1 MKVSIVVPVYNVAPY
16 IEQFARSIF
25 DQTLDD
31 IEYVFVDDCTPD
43 SSIEILLSVLEEYPQ
58 RKPNV
63 KIIRHEKN
71 MGIAVSRKDG
81 YMKST
86 GEYVIYVD
94 SDDYLEP
101 RMLELMYAKAKEHDA
116 DMIVCDIYLY
126 YKENCNVLKT
136 APKEEG
142 ENGEKI
148 KDDIINR
155 KVTPGLWCKLFRR
168 SVLSENEALW
178 PVRSYAED
186 VVISTYLAYSAKR
199 IEYVNEPLYHYLY
212 HDTSICN
219 KNTKEQ
225 CLSNIDGYKRN
236 IDVVV
241 RFLKEKGVYDKY
253 RFGVYL
259 NKFYVKKLTM
269 PFFRDKEFRKLWF
282 DTYPELN
289 RILFWGDDIYKSSY
303 RQKIWMV
310 AIKTG
315 LILKFKRR
323 LQSKRFLPS
332 PRWIFR

>member
-1 MKVSIVVPVYNVAPY
+1 M
-16 IEQFARSIF
+16 
-25 DQTLDD
+25 
-31 IEYVFVDDCTPD
+31 
-43 SSIEILLSVLEEYPQ
+43 
-58 RKPNV
+58 
-63 KIIRHEKN
+63 
-71 MGIAVSRKDG
+71 
-81 YMKST
+81 

-101 RMLELMYAKAKEHDA
+101 SMLELMYAKAKEHDA

-212 HDTSICN
+212 
-219 KNTKEQ
+219 
-225 CLSNIDGYKRN
+225 
-236 IDVVV
+236 